1 MKITAIIPI
10 VATVI
15 ATFIPY
21 YNIKAESLQP
31 SQRVEYKKIQM
42 SIPVRLVFYA
52 DLGAEDGKKRADAA
66 AERVFENV
74 ERLKMVFSDYES
86 DSELRKVCVAAQ
98 DGSEVPVSD
107 DLWTVLVAA
116 KKYHRLSNGAFDP
129 TVANAVRLWRRAVR
143 EEKFPK
149 RDKLEE
155 ARALTDFNLVVL
167 NEKNKSVRFLKK
179 GVRLDLGGIAKGY
192 IIDKSLEL
200 LKELGYP
207 AALVDIGGDV
217 AVGDAPPELGSRQ
230 EAVGSSEDASLNFRN
245 SQLATRNSIKGWKI
259 GILDETG
266 KDVKEFKYLTNCGIA
281 TSGANAR
288 FVVIDS
294 IRYSHIID
302 PKTGLGL
309 TNSVV
314 TTVIAPTAMD
324 ADAWASARSVD
335 PKLPSSVWQLE
346 VRSEE

>member
-10 VATVI
+10 VATFI

-31 SQRVEYKKIQM
+31 SQRLEYKKIQM
-42 SIPVRLVFYA
+42 TIPVRLVFYA

-66 AERVFENV
+66 AQRVFENV

-86 DSELRKVCVAAQ
+86 DSELRKACVAAQ

-167 NEKNKSVRFLKK
+167 YEKTHTVRFLKK

-217 AVGDAPPELGSRQ
+217 AVGDAPPRQ
-230 EAVGSSEDASLNFRN
+230 DESDPV
-245 SQLATRNSIKGWKI
+245 GWKI

-324 ADAWASARSVD
+324 ADAWASARSVN
-335 PKLPSSVWQLE
+335 PGLPSEPISY
-346 VRSEE
+346 

>member
-21 YNIKAESLQP
+21 YNIKAESLQRAE
-31 SQRVEYKKIQM
+31 RVEYKKIQM

-66 AERVFENV
+66 AQRVFENV

-86 DSELRKVCVAAQ
+86 DSELRKVCIAAQ

-155 ARALTDFNLVVL
+155 ARELTDFNLVVL
-167 NEKNKSVRFLKK
+167 NEKTHTMRFLKK

-217 AVGDAPPELGSRQ
+217 AVGDAPPELDSRQ
-230 EAVGSSEDASLNFRN
+230 GEPGCVSPRAEGR
-245 SQLATRNSIKGWKI
+245 KGWKI

-266 KDVKEFKYLTNCGIA
+266 KDVKEFRYLTNCGIA

-335 PKLPSSVWQLE
+335 PKLPPETQWIG
-346 VRSEE
+346 RR

>member
-31 SQRVEYKKIQM
+31 PERLEYKKIQM
-42 SIPVRLVFYA
+42 AVPVRLVFYA
-52 DLGAEDGKKRADAA
+52 DTSTEEGKKRADAA
-66 AERVFENV
+66 AQRVFDNI

-86 DSELRKVCVAAQ
+86 DSELRKACVAAQ
-98 DGSEVPVSD
+98 DGSEVPISD

-143 EEKFPK
+143 EEKSPK

-167 NEKNKSVRFLKK
+167 NEKTHTMRFLKK

-217 AVGDAPPELGSRQ
+217 AVGDAPPCSDDST
-230 EAVGSSEDASLNFRN
+230 APA
-245 SQLATRNSIKGWKI
+245 GWKI
-259 GILDETG
+259 GILDQTG
-266 KDVKEFKYLTNCGIA
+266 EKVKEFKYLTNCVIA

-302 PKTGLGL
+302 PKTGIGL

-324 ADAWASARSVD
+324 ADAWASARSVN
-335 PKLPSSVWQLE
+335 PELPSSVWQLG

>member
-217 AVGDAPPELGSRQ
+217 AVGDAPPRQ
-230 EAVGSSEDASLNFRN
+230 DESDPV
-245 SQLATRNSIKGWKI
+245 GWKI

-335 PKLPSSVWQLE
+335 PKLPPETQWIG
-346 VRSEE
+346 RR

>member
-21 YNIKAESLQP
+21 YNIKADSLQP
-31 SQRVEYKKIQM
+31 PERLEYKKIQM
-42 SIPVRLVFYA
+42 AVPVRLVFYA
-52 DLGAEDGKKRADAA
+52 DTSTEEGKKRADAA
-66 AERVFENV
+66 AQRVFDNI

-86 DSELRKVCVAAQ
+86 DSELRKACVAAQ
-98 DGSEVPVSD
+98 DGSEVPVSE

-167 NEKNKSVRFLKK
+167 NEKTHTMRFLKK

-230 EAVGSSEDASLNFRN
+230 EAVGNSEDASTPRN

-259 GILDETG
+259 GILDQTG
-266 KDVKEFKYLTNCGIA
+266 EKVKEFKYLTNCGIA

-324 ADAWASARSVD
+324 ADAWASARSVN
-335 PKLPSSVWQLE
+335 PELPSETEWIG
-346 VRSEE
+346 RR

>member
-21 YNIKAESLQP
+21 YNIKADSLQP
-31 SQRVEYKKIQM
+31 PERLEYKKIQM
-42 SIPVRLVFYA
+42 AVPVRLVFYA
-52 DLGAEDGKKRADAA
+52 DTSTEEGKKRADAA
-66 AERVFENV
+66 AQRVFDNI

-86 DSELRKVCVAAQ
+86 DSELRKACVAAQ

-217 AVGDAPPELGSRQ
+217 AVGDAPPESGCRQ
-230 EAVGSSEDASLNFRN
+230 ETEDSSLNSRN

-324 ADAWASARSVD
+324 ADAWASARSVN
-335 PKLPSSVWQLE
+335 PELPPETQWIG
-346 VRSEE
+346 RR

>member
-31 SQRVEYKKIQM
+31 PERLEYKKIQM
-42 SIPVRLVFYA
+42 AVPVRLVFYA
-52 DLGAEDGKKRADAA
+52 DTSTEEGKKRADAA
-66 AERVFENV
+66 AQRVFDNI

-86 DSELRKVCVAAQ
+86 DSELRKACVAAQ

-167 NEKNKSVRFLKK
+167 NEKTHTMRFLKK

-217 AVGDAPPELGSRQ
+217 AVGDAPPVFDGEPGCVSPRT
-230 EAVGSSEDASLNFRN
+230 EGR
-245 SQLATRNSIKGWKI
+245 KGWKI
-259 GILDETG
+259 GILDQTG
-266 KDVKEFKYLTNCGIA
+266 EKVKEFKYLTNCGIA

-302 PKTGLGL
+302 PKTGRGL

-324 ADAWASARSVD
+324 ADAWASARSVN
-335 PKLPSSVWQLE
+335 PELPTETQWIG
-346 VRSEE
+346 RR

>member
-31 SQRVEYKKIQM
+31 SQRLEYKKIQM

-52 DLGAEDGKKRADAA
+52 DLSAKDGKKRADAA

-167 NEKNKSVRFLKK
+167 NEKTHTMRFLKK

-217 AVGDAPPELGSRQ
+217 AVGDAPPRKDESDH
-230 EAVGSSEDASLNFRN
+230 V
-245 SQLATRNSIKGWKI
+245 GWKI

-324 ADAWASARSVD
+324 ADAWASARSVN
-335 PKLPSSVWQLE
+335 PELPSETEWIG
-346 VRSEE
+346 RR